1 MIPIQPEEITQ
12 LAPMSNSVHRLAKLV
27 SDPESQVAD
36 ITRVVELDE
45 ALTANLLRWANSAWS
60 RSQNP
65 VVSVREAVI
74 RVGSGTILKLIV
86 GEKVRRSLSTAAPA
100 YELDE
105 NELWRHSVA
114 AALAAESLHLFTDHP
129 VSGAAFTAALVH
141 DIGKLVLGRHLSP
154 EILREIRRLIEEDKL
169 TYVDAE
175 FKVLGTDHAKVGGAV
190 ARHWQ
195 FPETLVRAIELHH
208 NPDANP
214 DPVLDAVHLSN
225 LTAKLIGAGL
235 GSEQLNMLASSEAAR
250 RLGLSS
256 AGLESLC
263 AHVQAEL
270 EKAESAWKGE

>member
-1 MIPIQPEEITQ
+1 
-12 LAPMSNSVHRLAKLV
+12 
-27 SDPESQVAD
+27 
-36 ITRVVELDE
+36 
-45 ALTANLLRWANSAWS
+45 
-60 RSQNP
+60 
-65 VVSVREAVI
+65 
-74 RVGSGTILKLIV
+74 
-86 GEKVRRSLSTAAPA
+86 
-100 YELDE
+100 
-105 NELWRHSVA
+105 
-114 AALAAESLHLFTDHP
+114 ESLHLFTDHP

-154 EILREIRRLIEEDKL
+154 EVLHEIRRLIEEDKL
-169 TYVDAE
+169 TYIDAE